1 MKNGEITVTHVAQE
15 KWSSGTAFLL
25 AAIGSAVGLGN
36 IYRFPYVVGEN
47 GGGAFVLLYLGIVAF
62 FGIPLVMTELTIGR
76 RNQLPPIS
84 AFTALSQGKKSQP
97 FWKFI
102 GWINVLTPLGIL
114 GFYFVISGW
123 TLNYVYSMISGQ
135 LNNLVEGQTLKVFTD
150 MQQSPL
156 TLIFWMTI
164 SLSIT
169 AFVISRGVKLGLEK
183 AVKILMPMLFLI
195 LVSLVIYSA
204 FNGGM
209 RETFEF
215 MFTPDFSKITGKTVL
230 EAAGQAFFS
239 LSLGSA
245 TMLVYG
251 SYLPKSESIPKLAC
265 GVAFADT
272 FVALIAGF
280 AIFPIVFTNGLEL
293 DSGPNLVFV
302 TLPIIFDQMP
312 FGQLFGILF
321 FLLLAFAAVTSTIS
335 LFEPAVSNLEERGI
349 LTRGKGSLVV
359 GLGLWCLAA
368 VSALSMN
375 ILSDVRLLTFSDTVA
390 SKNIMDLLEYMSAN
404 AMMLVNALFAGIFVG
419 WVMKRKDVLEE
430 LGLDDSLLFKFWR
443 VIIKVV
449 VPVVI
454 SVLILQLFELL
465 DPLMAFIL

>member
-97 FWKFI
+97 FWKCI

-280 AIFPIVFTNGLEL
+280 AI
-293 DSGPNLVFV
+293 
-302 TLPIIFDQMP
+302 IFDQMP

-390 SKNIMDLLEYMSAN
+390 SKNIMDILEYMSAN

-443 VIIKVV
+443 VIIKLV

>member
-1 MKNGEITVTHVAQE
+1 MTHVVQE

-47 GGGAFVLLYLGIVAF
+47 GGGAFVLLYLGIVLF
-62 FGIPLVMTELTIGR
+62 FGIPLVITELTIGR
-76 RNQLPPIS
+76 RKQLPPIT
-84 AFTALSQGKKSQP
+84 AFTELSEGKKTQP
-97 FWKFI
+97 FWTFVGFTSVI
-102 GWINVLTPLGIL
+102 TPLGIL
-114 GFYFVISGW
+114 GFYFVIAGW
-123 TLNYVYSMISGQ
+123 TLNYVYSIITGK
-135 LNNLVEGQTLKVFTD
+135 LNNLVEGQTLQVFTE
-150 MQQSPL
+150 MQQSPA
-156 TLIFWMTI
+156 TLIFWMT
-164 SLSIT
+164 LSVAIT
-169 AFVISRGVKLGLEK
+169 AFIISRGIKAGLEK
-183 AVKILMPMLFLI
+183 AVNILMPMLFLI
-195 LVSLVIYSA
+195 LVALVIYSA

-251 SYLPKSESIPKLAC
+251 SYLPKNESIPKLAC

-302 TLPIIFDQMP
+302 TLPVIFDQMP
-312 FGQLFGILF
+312 FGQVFGILF
-321 FLLLAFAAVTSTIS
+321 FLLLAFAAITSTIS

-349 LTRGKGSLVV
+349 FTRRKASLVV
-359 GLGLWCLAA
+359 GIGLWCLAA

-375 ILSDVRLLTFSDTVA
+375 VLSDVRLLTFSDTVA
-390 SKNIMDLLEYMSAN
+390 SKNIMDILEYMSAN
-404 AMMLVNALFAGIFVG
+404 AMMLINSLFAGIFVG
-419 WVMKRKDVLEE
+419 WIMKRKDVLEE
-430 LGLDDSLLFKFWR
+430 LGLGDSLLFKFWR
-443 VIIKVV
+443 AIIKVV
-449 VPVVI
+449 VPIVI
-454 SVLILQLFELL
+454 GVLILQLFELL
-465 DPLMAFIL
+465 DPILAIFL

>member
-97 FWKFI
+97 FWKCI

-169 AFVISRGVKLGLEK
+169 AFVIYVGFYLE
-183 AVKILMPMLFLI
+183 V
-195 LVSLVIYSA
+195 
-204 FNGGM
+204 
-209 RETFEF
+209 EF
-215 MFTPDFSKITGKTVL
+215 DTAIDTINRMGTMTHHI
-230 EAAGQAFFS
+230 S
-239 LSLGSA
+239 LSVFL
-245 TMLVYG
+245 TN
-251 SYLPKSESIPKLAC
+251 
-265 GVAFADT
+265 
-272 FVALIAGF
+272 
-280 AIFPIVFTNGLEL
+280 IV
-293 DSGPNLVFV
+293 
-302 TLPIIFDQMP
+302 
-312 FGQLFGILF
+312 LF
-321 FLLLAFAAVTSTIS
+321 FMQIKMFRDEVA
-335 LFEPAVSNLEERGI
+335 RGI
-349 LTRGKGSLVV
+349 FGATI
-359 GLGLWCLAA
+359 AYA
-368 VSALSMN
+368 
-375 ILSDVRLLTFSDTVA
+375 IL
-390 SKNIMDLLEYMSAN
+390 
-404 AMMLVNALFAGIFVG
+404 
-419 WVMKRKDVLEE
+419 
-430 LGLDDSLLFKFWR
+430 
-443 VIIKVV
+443 
-449 VPVVI
+449 
-454 SVLILQLFELL
+454 VLILILF
-465 DPLMAFIL
+465 